1 MANTYVL
8 ISTVTVG
15 SGGSATI
22 TFASIP
28 ATYTDLILKLSVRNT
43 STSGGNNLAKLNS
56 LTSGYTDNYAQGD
69 GASMASGS
77 NLSTTTMVAGEN
89 NLSNTTA
96 FIFTS
101 VDMYI
106 PNYAGSNNKI
116 SNMESTTENNAQTA
130 YTTMQVSLSSNSA
143 AITDIELTPSA
154 NSFAEF
160 SSASLYGI
168 SNT

>member
-43 STSGGNNLAKLNS
+43 STSGADNLIKLNS
-56 LTSGYTDNYAQGD
+56 ITSGYTDSYAQAD
-69 GASMASGS
+69 GTTTGTGS
-77 NLSTTTMVAGEN
+77 NVSTTRLLAGVN
-89 NLSNTTA
+89 NLSNSTA
-96 FIFTS
+96 NIFTS
-101 VDMYI
+101 VDIYI
-106 PNYAGSNNKI
+106 PDYAGSNNKI
-116 SNMESTTENNAQTA
+116 ANSESAHENNAQTA
-130 YTTMQVSLSSNSA
+130 TLTMEVALSSNSA
-143 AITDIELTPSA
+143 AITDIELTTSA